1 MTTMTFSQ
9 QTKPDY
15 GLAQL
20 VAYETVRSCNQKRL
34 PLSIK
39 KLIRSIPNL
48 HIQKYSKFAKSR
60 NLTLEETF
68 ELLDSEE
75 GCLWMRSD
83 GQYIILYNDAVDNTG
98 RIRFT
103 LAHELGH
110 YLLKHN
116 EKSKK
121 TLLARYSLTSEEY
134 DIFEKE
140 ANYFAKRLL
149 APIPLVDLYVASW
162 SRIYPECIEFAFDI
176 SYTVANYIINDLHRR
191 QRNANIVSEGHPLT
205 HNFIDYINVDSSS
218 QICKNCH
225 SPQPA
230 THIFCAFCGSNEMI
244 KSTAKNYTSY
254 FLERKKVMIYS
265 KIETNNEG
273 TPIKCPK
280 CEAENLDDTFQHC
293 PYCAT
298 YLHNVCLGKEE
309 DKYINT
315 PDGDVELNIAERYER
330 NGCSN
335 GYLDGGFRY
344 CPSCG
349 AETSFNEQGL
359 LNNWK
364 SEKDQAN
371 DPFSGAEFTELPF

>member
-1 MTTMTFSQ
+1 MMTSSQ
-9 QTKPDY
+9 QVKPDY
-15 GLAQL
+15 GLAQS
-20 VAYETVRSCNQKRL
+20 VAYETVQNCDQKIL

-39 KLIRSIPNL
+39 KLIKSIPNL

-60 NLTLEETF
+60 NLSIEETF

-83 GQYIILYNDAVDNTG
+83 SQYIILYNDAVDNTG

-116 EKSKK
+116 EKTKK

-134 DIFEKE
+134 DVFEKE

-162 SRIYPECIEFAFDI
+162 SRIYPECIEFAFDT
-176 SYTVANYIINDLHRR
+176 SYTVAYYIINDLHRR

-205 HNFIDYINVDSSS
+205 HNFMDYINIDSSS
-218 QICKNCH
+218 QICMNCH
-225 SPQPA
+225 SPQPS
-230 THIFCAFCGSNEMI
+230 THKFCAFCGSSEMI
-244 KSTAKNYTSY
+244 KSTAKSYTSY

-265 KIETNNEG
+265 KIETNEQG
-273 TPIKCPK
+273 IPLVCPR
-280 CEAENLDDTFQHC
+280 CEAENLDDNFKYC
-293 PYCAT
+293 PYCT
-298 YLHNVCLGKEE
+298 TFLHNVCLGKEE
-309 DKYINT
+309 DKFVNT
-315 PDGDVELNIAERYER
+315 IDGEVELSISERYEQ

-335 GYLDGGFRY
+335 DNLDGGFRY
-344 CPSCG
+344 CPECG
-349 AETSFNEQGL
+349 CETSYNEQRL
-359 LNNWK
+359 LDNWK
-364 SEKDQAN
+364 SEKEQSI
-371 DPFSGAEFTELPF
+371 DPFSGTEFTELPF